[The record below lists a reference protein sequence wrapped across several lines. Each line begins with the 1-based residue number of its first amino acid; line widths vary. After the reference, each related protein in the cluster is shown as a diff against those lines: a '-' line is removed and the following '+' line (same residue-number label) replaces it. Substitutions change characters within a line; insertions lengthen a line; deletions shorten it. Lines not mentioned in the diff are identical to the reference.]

1 MRCVNAISYLK
12 VITLSVCGLT
22 ATLCAPYFPPYCVF
36 HTLLA
41 IGSKGRLYVLLITD
55 LVIRKTSTKRL
66 FRCKAVKER
75 RQFSIYIS
83 R

>member
-1 MRCVNAISYLK
+1 MRCVNAIFYLK

-22 ATLCAPYFPPYCVF
+22 ATLCASYFPPYF
-36 HTLLA
+36 EFLLA

-55 LVIRKTSTKRL
+55 LFIRKTSTKRL

-75 RQFSIYIS
+75 QQFSIYIS